1 MFDFMVT
8 ADGGLTT
15 AGYAITII
23 AGIVLFFLAIYLAGK
38 KSERKKLTAR

>member
-1 MFDFMVT
+1 MSQLFVN

-23 AGIVLFFLAIYLAGK
+23 AGIVLFLAAVYFAGNIPQ
-38 KSERKKLTAR
+38 RTN